1 MTSSSKR
8 LLLPLLVAAVGF
20 VAEVSQVAVAAA
32 PGTVVGSTTLAFSDS
47 TRGRNLPS
55 EIWFEAQAGTPSGS
69 FSPLLPIAAIE
80 LSKDALPATGAG
92 KRPLVVISHGNWGT
106 RFSQGW
112 MARQLVLAGYVVIS
126 PSHPGTMNDDRNM
139 AGAIRL
145 WDRSQ
150 DVRRV
155 LDQVLADPQWAPLI
169 DSNRIGFLGHSFGG
183 WTGVSLAGGRY
194 DHAAQLAACQAQS
207 PKDMYCTGM
216 TTEDLSAISL
226 AGSEGDYR
234 DARIK
239 AMYLVATGPGRGMTT
254 ASLKQISVPI
264 VLDTARLDDVL
275 ASPDNSTWLAANIPG
290 ATEVVREV
298 GHFSYVPLCRPLIG
312 KLAASLICSDPAG
325 VDRAS
330 VHQAVAANAVAF
342 FDQQLSVNRATAP

>member
-1 MTSSSKR
+1 MTRSSTR
-8 LLLPLLVAAVGF
+8 LLLPLLVAALGF
-20 VAEVSQVAVAAA
+20 VAQVSQVAFAAA
-32 PGTVVGSTTLAFSDS
+32 PSAVVGSTTLAISDD

-55 EIWFEAQAGTPSGS
+55 EIWFEAQAGTRSGS

-80 LSKDALPATGAG
+80 LSKDAVPASSAG

-112 MARQLVLAGYVVIS
+112 MARQLVLAGYVVIT
-126 PSHPGTMNDDRNM
+126 PSHPGTMNDDRTM
-139 AGAIRL
+139 AGALRL

-155 LDQVLADPQWAPLI
+155 LDHVLADPQWAALI

-194 DHAAQLAACQAQS
+194 DHAAQVAACQAQS
-207 PKDMYCTGM
+207 PRDMYCAGM
-216 TTEDLSAISL
+216 TTEDLSGISL
-226 AGSEGDYR
+226 AGSEADYR

-239 AMYLVATGPGRGMTT
+239 AMYLVATGPGRGMTMT
-254 ASLKQISVPI
+254 SLKQISVPI
-264 VLDTARLDDVL
+264 VFDTARLDDVL
-275 ASPDNSTWLAANIPG
+275 AAADNSTWLAAHIPG
-290 ATEVVREV
+290 ATEVMREV

-312 KLAASLICSDPAG
+312 KVAASLICTDPPG
-325 VDRAS
+325 VDRAK
-330 VHQAVAANAVAF
+330 VHLAVATQATAF
-342 FDQQLSVNRATAP
+342 FDQQLSVNRPAAP